1 MDKIRKFE
9 EITHN
14 MLETY
19 KRKNA
24 DYGDS
29 FGESVE
35 ELGIVSAITRISD
48 KCNRL
53 KSLVKNSAKVSDE
66 SMEDTL
72 LDLANYAVMTLI
84 EMNIRKASDV
94 KKDEKEIEKVDVR
107 RFIDLAKNINAEDF
121 RNVKDLKTSVQNLW
135 FKTRSRHEDEHINKL
150 NDHIMACV
158 IVIETYTMTENE
170 RFAFMVYLTEKQSQ
184 LASMILM
191 DELSID

>member
-9 EITHN
+9 LITQS

-29 FGESVE
+29 FGESVQ
-35 ELGIVSAITRISD
+35 ELGIISAITRISD

-53 KSLVKNSAKVSDE
+53 KSLAKNSAKVTDE
-66 SMEDTL
+66 SMQDTL

-84 EMNIRKASDV
+84 ETNMMKANDTP
-94 KKDEKEIEKVDVR
+94 KEKVDIKG
-107 RFIDLAKNINAEDF
+107 FIDLAKNIDVEDYK
-121 RNVKDLKTSVQNLW
+121 NVKNLNASVQELW
-135 FKTRSRHEDEHINKL
+135 YKTRARHEDNDINKL

-158 IVIETYTMTENE
+158 IVMETYSMTEDE
-170 RFAFMVYLTEKQSQ
+170 RFALMVYLTEKQSQ

>member
-9 EITHN
+9 FITQS

-35 ELGIVSAITRISD
+35 ELGLISAITRISD

-53 KSLVKNSAKVSDE
+53 KSLVKNPAKVSNE

-84 EMNIRKASDV
+84 ELETMEEI
-94 KKDEKEIEKVDVR
+94 KE
-107 RFIDLAKNINAEDF
+107 KNINIDHLIEMAKEIDVSDY
-121 RNVKDLKTSVQNLW
+121 NCVKHLKASVQDLW
-135 FKTRSRHEDEHINKL
+135 CKTRVRHIDAEINKL
-150 NDHIMACV
+150 NDLLMGCV
-158 IVIETYTMTENE
+158 IVVESIPMTEE
-170 RFAFMVYLTEKQSQ
+170 ESLAFMIYTTELQS
-184 LASMILM
+184 LLSSMILM
-191 DELSID
+191 HELSID